1 MSKIEWSEKRNRGK
15 TLLIVEGKHEKEQL
29 LYHLLKAFPMVNI
42 SVQDIITYETN
53 IYVLI
58 SKIISE
64 YGEDWDKE
72 DIDLPFLISND
83 KRSSPLLRKKDFT
96 NIYLIFDYERHDP
109 FFSETNILRMQ
120 RYFSRPED
128 VGKLYINYPMVESY
142 LDLKSIPDVSYKNRR
157 YSSKNTQGAVY
168 KRTLANS
175 YILKL
180 MAIPRKVDKYL
191 LTQRIDEA
199 TRCSLISHLSK
210 CATTTEINN
219 ATSAI
224 LANKKGNRYLD
235 RCS

>member
-96 NIYLIFDYERHDP
+96 NIFRDFIF
-109 FFSETNILRMQ
+109 
-120 RYFSRPED
+120 
-128 VGKLYINYPMVESY
+128 
-142 LDLKSIPDVSYKNRR
+142 
-157 YSSKNTQGAVY
+157 
-168 KRTLANS
+168 
-175 YILKL
+175 
-180 MAIPRKVDKYL
+180 
-191 LTQRIDEA
+191 
-199 TRCSLISHLSK
+199 
-210 CATTTEINN
+210 
-219 ATSAI
+219 
-224 LANKKGNRYLD
+224 
-235 RCS
+235 